1 MFLLHVRQDEH
12 VPIYNYVRIFPE
24 FGERLFASSVFVPEF
39 LLDTGVSFF
48 VLKPMSTI
56 GALIALYLVSFTIL
70 FD

>member
-1 MFLLHVRQDEH
+1 MFVKTSTYPFITTS
-12 VPIYNYVRIFPE
+12 VFFPE
-24 FGERLFASSVFVPEF
+24 FDERLFASSVFVPEF